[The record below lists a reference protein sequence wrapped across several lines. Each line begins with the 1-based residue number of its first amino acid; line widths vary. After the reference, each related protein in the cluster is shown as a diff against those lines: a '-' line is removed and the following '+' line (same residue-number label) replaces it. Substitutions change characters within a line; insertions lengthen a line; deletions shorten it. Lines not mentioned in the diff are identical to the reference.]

1 MKQKKT
7 RRFTVPG
14 LYSHHNFKYL
24 FEPIDL
30 AVIDSV
36 NASDLTAQRGEKN
49 ITKGSFYRPI
59 TVALFAPV
67 IKWTHN
73 L

>member
-30 AVIDSV
+30 AVIDNV
-36 NASDLTAQRGEKN
+36 NASDLIAQCGEKTSQKARF
-49 ITKGSFYRPI
+49 IGQLQLHY
-59 TVALFAPV
+59 L
-67 IKWTHN
+67 H